1 MLGASMIRHIREAAS
16 RFVSARDGN
25 VAVIFTIALVPL
37 ISFLGAAIDY
47 SRANRARTAMQ
58 SAMDSTALM
67 LSKDLTSGKIT
78 ADQVDAKAKAY
89 FAALYTNTE
98 AVLTTPITATYTQD
112 NGNLG
117 STIQVN
123 GSGAITTDFM
133 KVAGF
138 PTLGFNGT
146 STTAWGNVKMRVAL
160 ALDNTGSMKDDGKI
174 GALRTAASNLVDQLS
189 ALAKND
195 GDVLIS
201 VIPFAKTVNAGS
213 SNYGANWIDWTDW
226 LNPPT
231 AQPNNGSTQATL
243 PINWHGIGPG
253 MKCPFTNGS
262 GGFTCTTGPTST
274 SNTSTIPSSGTY
286 SGYICPSVDANSHTR
301 YNGCWDSELVN
312 DATPQVFCT
321 GSQCTCPSGAPTT
334 GSKACSCSTTHGV
347 TTCTGPRYIHNWTQP
362 APSDT
367 ADNTNQPHLNVQ
379 VGFNTNDTAGHV
391 PSATNPNPNPAWIGV
406 GSTPTICSSPSA
418 LNCMTA
424 VANNWKQPSTNP
436 ISTWSGCITD
446 RSQDYDTTSDAPV
459 SGNVAT
465 LFPANQ
471 YYSNSEAYCAHN
483 NSPPLLPVMPLTS
496 TWSTLKTNINAM
508 QPTGS
513 TNQAVG
519 LAWAW
524 QSLLQTGPIP
534 APAEDSN
541 FTYNRVII
549 LLSDGLNTEDR
560 WPAYGDGSTQDSAG
574 DIDAR
579 QALLCQN
586 IKNPIDPKTNK
597 PMYTIYTIQVNT
609 NKPAD
614 PTSTV
619 LKNCA
624 TDPDKFFFMLTNAN
638 QIVTTFNSIGTSLS
652 QLRVAR

>member
-1 MLGASMIRHIREAAS
+1 MLGASMIRHIREATS
-16 RFVSARDGN
+16 RFVTAKDGN

-78 ADQVDAKAKAY
+78 ADQVDAKAKTY

-160 ALDNTGSMKDDGKI
+160 ALDNTGSMKDNGKI

-201 VIPFAKTVNAGS
+201 VIPFAKIVNAGA
-213 SNYGANWIDWTDW
+213 SNSGANWIDWTDW

-231 AQPNNGSTQATL
+231 AQPNNAVGNSSLQATL
-243 PINWHGIGPG
+243 PPNWHSIGPG
-253 MKCPFTNGS
+253 APCPFSNNS
-262 GGFTCTTGPTST
+262 GGFTCTSSPKNASSSASKIPASVTYQGQTITGP
-274 SNTSTIPSSGTY
+274 
-286 SGYICPSVDANSHTR
+286 ICPSVDANSHTL
-301 YNGCWDSELVN
+301 YNGCWDSVATGKTEPFCSGSSQCNCNSVASA
-312 DATPQVFCT
+312 DAGACSCT
-321 GSQCTCPSGAPTT
+321 GSNSN
-334 GSKACSCSTTHGV
+334 KI
-347 TTCTGPRYIHNWTQP
+347 CTGKTYTHHWTQP
-362 APSDT
+362 SVT
-367 ADNTNQPHLNVQ
+367 VTVGYQTKTGSNTYNEWTPN
-379 VGFNTNDTAGHV
+379 N
-391 PSATNPNPNPAWIGV
+391 NPNNV
-406 GSTPTICSSPSA
+406 TTP
-418 LNCMTA
+418 
-424 VANNWKQPSTNP
+424 VANVWAGASTNP
-436 ISTWSGCITD
+436 ISTWTGCITD
-446 RSQDYDTTSDAPV
+446 RTQDFDTTSDAPT
-459 SGNVAT
+459 STAT
-465 LFPANQ
+465 RFPANQ
-471 YYSNSEAYCAHN
+471 YFSNGEAYCATN
-483 NSPPLLPVMPLTS
+483 NSPPLEPVMPLTS
-496 TWSTLKTNINAM
+496 VWKTLKDNINAM

-513 TNQAVG
+513 TNQAIG

-534 APAEDSN
+534 APAEDSHY
-541 FTYNRVII
+541 TYNRVII

-560 WPAYGDGSTQDSAG
+560 WPNYGDGSTQDSAG

-586 IKNPIDPKTNK
+586 IKNPTDPKTNK

-609 NKPAD
+609 NSPAD
-614 PTSTV
+614 PTSAV

-624 TDPDKFFFMLTNAN
+624 TDPDKFFQLTNAN